1 MYTLE
6 ALVAHAREHSAFYA
20 EHFRALPATGWR
32 LCDLPLIQ
40 SSAYWRMDEGLQA
53 WPVLTGSIEAAH
65 VFKTGG
71 TTGSGKVSV
80 YTREEWRAFVTTF
93 GRGMATLLQAGDRVA
108 NLFFT
113 GDLYASLLFIHG
125 ALTHMEVPVC
135 EYPFTGTIESSAL
148 ADGIRAYGI
157 NVLAGVPAQ
166 LLRFAAYLDEQGV
179 SLPQIRMVL
188 YGGESV
194 FADQL
199 LLLHKVF
206 PQAHCTSVGC
216 ASVDAGLLGA
226 STADCSIGE
235 HRCYDEDAIVEIIDE
250 STGIPIDEP
259 GRPGMVVLTNLQ
271 RKLMPLIRYPVGDLA
286 AWVEPPGVRQRK
298 FILMGRSSLGHRLR
312 VGILSLFPDDIDVM
326 IGNIVGPCRW
336 QLLIGHTSG
345 VDQLTLRMAHSG
357 NDTYRDALHAALC
370 QQIPGLQGLIHAG
383 QLQLY
388 IQWCATADLSL
399 HPRTGKLARVLD
411 QRKYQK
417 LATGDAA

>member
-6 ALVAHAREHSAFYA
+6 ALVTHAREHSTFYA
-20 EHFRALPATGWR
+20 EHFRALPTTGWQLR
-32 LCDLPLIQ
+32 DLPLIQ
-40 SSAYWRMDEGLQA
+40 SSAYWRMDHGLQA

-93 GRGMATLLQAGDRVA
+93 GRGMGTLLQAGDRVA

-125 ALTHMEVPVC
+125 ALSHMDVPVS
-135 EYPFTGTIESSAL
+135 EYPFTGAIESSSL
-148 ADGIRAYGI
+148 ADGIRAYDI

-166 LLRFAAYLDEQGV
+166 LLRFAAYLDERDL
-179 SLPQIRMVL
+179 SLPQIRTVL

-199 LLLHKVF
+199 LLLRKVF
-206 PQAHCTSVGC
+206 PQAHCASVGC

-226 STADCSIGE
+226 STPDCGIGE
-235 HRCYDEDAIVEIIDE
+235 HRCYDGDAIVEIIDE
-250 STGIPIDEP
+250 STGVPIDEP
-259 GRPGMVVLTNLQ
+259 GRPGMLVLTNLQ

-286 AWVEPPGVRQRK
+286 AWVEAPGARQRK

-312 VGILSLFPDDIDVM
+312 VGMLSLFPDDIDAT
-326 IGNIVGPCRW
+326 IGHVVGPCRW
-336 QLLIGHTSG
+336 QLLIDHVAG
-345 VDQLTLRMAHSG
+345 VDQLTLRIAHAG
-357 NDTYRDALHAALC
+357 NDSNHDALQAALR
-370 QQIPGLQGLIHAG
+370 QQNPGMQSLSNTG
-383 QLQLY
+383 QLQLS
-388 IQWCATADLSL
+388 IHWSTTADLSL
-399 HPRTGKLARVLD
+399 HPRTGKLVRVLD
-411 QRKYQK
+411 QRKYQES
-417 LATGDAA
+417 ATGEAA